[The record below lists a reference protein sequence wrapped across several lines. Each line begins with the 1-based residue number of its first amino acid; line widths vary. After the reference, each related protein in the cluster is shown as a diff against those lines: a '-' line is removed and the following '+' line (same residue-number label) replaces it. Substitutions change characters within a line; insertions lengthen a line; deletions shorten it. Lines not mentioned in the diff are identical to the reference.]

1 MKKNPLESLPPKT
14 SNKPKRAEPERI
26 QKLLAQAGL
35 GSRRQVEKW
44 IADGSI
50 IVNGVVAKLGDKISV
65 RDEIRLRG
73 KPVKLEGKLQVDTQ
87 VLIYHKPAGEIV
99 SKRDPEGR
107 PSVFKH
113 LPKLKSGRWISVG
126 RLDLNTQGLLIFT
139 NDGELANKLM
149 HPSQQ
154 IDREYAVRVMGVVN
168 DEMLERLVNGI
179 ELEDGKARFE
189 DIHESGGAGINRWYH
204 VVVAEGR
211 NRVVRRLWESQ
222 DCKVNRLIR
231 VRYGTVFLPP
241 GLPAGRHQFLDKKE
255 VAELKRI
262 TSI

>member
-99 SKRDPEGR
+99 SKRDPKAA
-107 PSVFKH
+107 PAF
-113 LPKLKSGRWISVG
+113 
-126 RLDLNTQGLLIFT
+126 LNTYLNWKVDAGYQWVDLI
-139 NDGELANKLM
+139 
-149 HPSQQ
+149 
-154 IDREYAVRVMGVVN
+154 
-168 DEMLERLVNGI
+168 
-179 ELEDGKARFE
+179 
-189 DIHESGGAGINRWYH
+189 
-204 VVVAEGR
+204 
-211 NRVVRRLWESQ
+211 
-222 DCKVNRLIR
+222 
-231 VRYGTVFLPP
+231 
-241 GLPAGRHQFLDKKE
+241 
-255 VAELKRI
+255 
-262 TSI
+262 